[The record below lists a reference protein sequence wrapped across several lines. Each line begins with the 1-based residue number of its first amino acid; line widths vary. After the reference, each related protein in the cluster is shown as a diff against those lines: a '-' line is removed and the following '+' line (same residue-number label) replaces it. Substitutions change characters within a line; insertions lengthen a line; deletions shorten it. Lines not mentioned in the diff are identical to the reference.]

1 MLFRSQI
8 MRTTVHD
15 QEKANRAIQYLLAD
29 REETLVASNHKDEA
43 REMFMPKIPLAN
55 VQPGMEREKLSVTGN
70 FVADRESLI
79 RRHQSLMQKRSAITR
94 RFKRGEAGLSDQ
106 QKINE
111 IDEIAK
117 TLKKDIEDTKPAKR
131 SALDFFN
138 KATNDY
144 ADGNINGDVYAAI
157 DTLYRQ
163 YPFVL
168 EGLKL
173 SIPKKERDSK
183 TEIGRAHV

>member
-1 MLFRSQI
+1 
-8 MRTTVHD
+8 
-15 QEKANRAIQYLLAD
+15 
-29 REETLVASNHKDEA
+29 
-43 REMFMPKIPLAN
+43 
-55 VQPGMEREKLSVTGN
+55 
-70 FVADRESLI
+70 
-79 RRHQSLMQKRSAITR
+79 MQKRSAITR

-117 TLKKDIEDTKPAKR
+117 VLKKDIEDTKPAKR

-183 TEIGRAHV
+183 TGEYEPAERIVRLFKGTVGVTDPVTIRHEITHSLEQMMPADAAADLVMDWSDKLGKAIKRAKSPEARDYFQAILEFFENQIGRAHV